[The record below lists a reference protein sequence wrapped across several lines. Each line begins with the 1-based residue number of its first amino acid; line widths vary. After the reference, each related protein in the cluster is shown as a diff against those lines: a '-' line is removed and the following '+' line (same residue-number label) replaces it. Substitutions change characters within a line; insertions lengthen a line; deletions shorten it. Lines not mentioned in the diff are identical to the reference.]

1 MSLNLSVFYKLNVTD
16 TCAVWNVLS
25 SRCLHMTAK
34 QAGIT
39 FCCTK
44 FVLYECLFKPRK
56 TNKPSDSELRNRLRK
71 AQAKADFM
79 ECQLDIADLQTVELL
94 GRRKRLGKG
103 ELSSLALAMKTN
115 QALMTD
121 DQKARTLGIQMIG
134 NDKVQTTPHLLGWL
148 LFEGRL
154 TDVDKDDIVVEHK
167 RLGGILEQFY
177 DEVYHEAMRCR
188 LMTQQTGG

>member
-1 MSLNLSVFYKLNVTD
+1 MTLNLSLFYRLNVTD
-16 TCAVWNVLS
+16 TCAVWNILS
-25 SRCLHMTAK
+25 SRLLHMTAK

-56 TNKPSDSELRNRLRK
+56 TRKPEDRELRDRLRE
-71 AQAKADFM
+71 AQTKADFM

-94 GRRKRLGKG
+94 GRRKHLGKG
-103 ELSSLALAMKTN
+103 ELSSLALAMKIN

-121 DQKARTLGIQMIG
+121 DQKARRLGILMVG

-154 TDVDKDDIVVEHK
+154 TDVDKDDIIAEHK

-177 DEVYHEAMRCR
+177 EEVYHEAMRCR
-188 LMTQQTGG
+188 LMMRG